1 MTAIMPAQ
9 LSTEEFEA
17 LEAAAPEP
25 IRLEFANGRLEVKPV
40 PDGDHGEIV
49 MWLLRR
55 CMQQRPELGLYP
67 EQGLVTEAFGRGRSR
82 PDGALA
88 PEGYFKG
95 RGEWSDAAGVLMVVE
110 VTSSQPENDRNAKP
124 FGYASAGIPVYLLID
139 RRRGELVVHSNP
151 SGGRYADTHHTQ
163 GLGERLVLPEPVGIV
178 LETGELK
185 ELMG

>member
-1 MTAIMPAQ
+1 MPAQ
-9 LSTEEFEA
+9 LSTDVFEA
-17 LEAAAPEP
+17 LAAVAPESV
-25 IRLEFANGRLEVKPV
+25 RLEFVDGRLEVKPL
-40 PDGDHGEIV
+40 PDGNHAEIV
-49 MWLLRR
+49 MSLLRQ
-55 CMQQRPELGLYP
+55 CLTQRPELRLYP
-67 EQGLVTEAFGRGRSR
+67 GQGLITEAFGQGRSR

-88 PEGYFKG
+88 PKGYFKG

-163 GLGERLVLPEPVGIV
+163 GLGERLVLPESVGIV

>member
-1 MTAIMPAQ
+1 VTAIMPAQ

-25 IRLEFANGRLEVKPV
+25 IRLEFVNGRLEVKPV

-49 MWLLRR
+49 MWVLER
-55 CMQQRPELGLYP
+55 CLAQRPELRLYP
-67 EQGLVTEAFGRGRSR
+67 EQGLITEAFGQGRSR

-88 PEGYFKG
+88 PKGYFKG

-124 FGYASAGIPVYLLID
+124 FGYASAGIPVCLLID